1 MYPNSEQLGVII
13 DQDEALLVA
22 HIYQVAKSWLPDLK
36 RGLSEASLPEP
47 NERGEFHLS
56 LDQTDKFA
64 SYGSIALDHLQR
76 QIRVDSSEYEN
87 CVGMKTPEGDALAQ
101 NIDARLDE
109 EFHDASRIKSFT
121 CGLRAAG
128 EQSRAR
134 IAQSANF
141 LA

>member
-1 MYPNSEQLGVII
+1 MYPNGEQLGVVIN
-13 DQDEALLVA
+13 QDEALLVA
-22 HIYQVAKSWLPDLK
+22 HIYQVVKSWLPELK
-36 RGLSEASLPEP
+36 QGTSEVSLTEP

-64 SYGSIALDHLQR
+64 SYGSIALDQLQR
-76 QIRVDSSEYEN
+76 QIRLDSSEYEN
-87 CVGMKTPEGDALAQ
+87 CIGMHTPEGNALAM

-109 EFHDASRIKSFT
+109 ELQDAGRIKSFT
-121 CGLRAAG
+121 CGLRTAG

-134 IAQSANF
+134 IARSANS